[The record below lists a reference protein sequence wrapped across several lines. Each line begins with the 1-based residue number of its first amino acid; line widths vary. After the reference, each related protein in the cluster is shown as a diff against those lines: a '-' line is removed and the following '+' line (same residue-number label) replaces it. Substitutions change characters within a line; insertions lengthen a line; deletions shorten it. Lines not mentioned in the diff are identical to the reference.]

1 MRFEISTIPTPLGN
15 LVFAVND
22 ETLYALGFEQPD
34 LLERLAKRVDHPSF
48 VERKSERG
56 KVARAIAAYVEG
68 EIDAL
73 DALAVEPGGTPFQR
87 KVWGALRA
95 IPPGTTASYQSIA
108 IAVGSPGAVRA
119 VGTAN
124 GANPIAVVI
133 PCHRVI
139 RSDHTLG
146 GYAGGLERKRWLL
159 AHERN
164 DVSAATGTRSKPD
177 RRTAPS
183 LPHKGQASLL

>member
-1 MRFEISTIPTPLGN
+1 MRFEISTISTPIGN
-15 LVFAVND
+15 LVIAVSD
-22 ETLYALGFEQPD
+22 ETLYALGFAQLD
-34 LLERLAKRVDHPSF
+34 LVEGLAKRFDHPSF
-48 VERKSERG
+48 FERNNRLGEEG
-56 KVARAIAAYVEG
+56 KIARAVAAYVEG

-73 DALAVEPGGTPFQR
+73 DALAVEPGGTSFQR
-87 KVWGALRA
+87 RVWDALRT
-95 IPPGTTASYQSIA
+95 IPSGTTASYKSIA

-146 GYAGGLERKRWLL
+146 GYGGGLDRKRWLL
-159 AHERN
+159 AHEL
-164 DVSAATGTRSKPD
+164 KK
-177 RRTAPS
+177 
-183 LPHKGQASLL
+183 HQC

>member
-1 MRFEISTIPTPLGN
+1 MRFEISTISTPIGN
-15 LVFAVND
+15 LVFAVHG
-22 ETLYALGFEQPD
+22 EALYALGFEQPD
-34 LLERLAKRVDHPSF
+34 LLARLVKRFDHPSF
-48 VERKSERG
+48 VERSDAG
-56 KVARAIAAYVEG
+56 KIARAIAAYVEG
-68 EIDAL
+68 ESDAL
-73 DALAVEPGGTPFQR
+73 DALAVEPGGTSFQR
-87 KVWGALRA
+87 RVWDALRA
-95 IPPGTTASYQSIA
+95 IPSGTTASYQSIA

-146 GYAGGLERKRWLL
+146 GYAGGLDRKRWLL
-159 AHERN
+159 AHEQKN
-164 DVSAATGTRSKPD
+164 VSAGTDTRSKPA

-183 LPHKGQASLL
+183 LPHKGQASLP

>member
-1 MRFEISTIPTPLGN
+1 MRFEISTISTPIGN

-22 ETLYALGFEQPD
+22 ETLYALSFGQPD
-34 LLERLAKRVDHPSF
+34 LRARLAKRFDHPSF
-48 VERKSERG
+48 VERSDAG
-56 KVARAIAAYVEG
+56 KIARAIAAYVEG
-68 EIDAL
+68 DIEGL

-87 KVWGALRA
+87 RVWDALRT
-95 IPPGTTASYQSIA
+95 IPSGTTASYQSIA

-146 GYAGGLERKRWLL
+146 GYAGGLDRKRWLL
-159 AHERN
+159 AHELKN
-164 DVSAATGTRSKPD
+164 VSAGTDTRSKPA
-177 RRTAPS
+177 RRTALS